1 MKRALSRLGRGVVR
15 PFAFLPKEGIQ
26 IIRQPRLILTL
37 IVAPFLVLLLFGVG
51 YSGSTP
57 PLETVLVI
65 PPELGLSTDRAQ
77 YEDDFVSPFVL
88 VDVTTDREAT
98 IERVRRREIDVAV
111 VLPADAVE
119 KVGNGEQ
126 AEIQLVYNEL
136 VPFQVDWLGFY
147 SRVQTSEIN
156 RQVLVTVLENSR
168 ENTAFDLDQLLGY
181 NDALGRQQAQLDQQL
196 ASGEREAA
204 LTTVQSMRQETAS
217 TMSSTAQAAAFLA
230 AISLSL
236 GASDGAPPAD
246 QITSLE
252 QANTQLIEID
262 AALANVEQTLQSGDD
277 VPPAA
282 VSSDMQQVRDG
293 QSGLAALG
301 EQLRTIP
308 AEVLVSPFKSA
319 EVNLAPTEPG
329 FVAFY
334 SPAVLAL
341 LVQHIAVT
349 LTALTLVRER
359 LRGTLEYFR
368 VAPLSA
374 GEVLVGKYVAYF
386 LQSCIL
392 AAILVA
398 LVIFSLDVPME
409 GDWWYF
415 AGALALLIIA
425 SMGVGLFISAI
436 SRTETQAVQLAM
448 LVLLASVFFSGF
460 FLPLDNLNDVVLGI
474 SYALPVTYG
483 IASFQEIM
491 LRGDLPETWLLAAP
505 AALAAGLFSLA
516 WIALRRQ
523 FRRV

>member
-1 MKRALSRLGRGVVR
+1 MKRALNRLGRGFVR

-26 IIRQPRLILTL
+26 IIRQPRLILTM
-37 IVAPFLVLLLFGVG
+37 IVAPFMVLLLFGIG
-51 YSGSTP
+51 YASSVP

-65 PPELGLSTDRAQ
+65 PPELGLSTELAQ

-88 VDVTTDREAT
+88 VDVTTEREPT
-98 IERVRRREIDVAV
+98 VERVRRQEIDVAV

-126 AEIQLVYNEL
+126 AEIELVYNEL

-156 RQVLVTVLENSR
+156 RQVLVTVLENGQES
-168 ENTAFDLDQLLGY
+168 TAFDLDQLLGY
-181 NDALGRQQAQLDQQL
+181 NDSLQQQQSQLDEQL
-196 ASGEREAA
+196 AGGEREAA
-204 LTTVQSMRQETAS
+204 LATVQTMRQETAL
-217 TMSSTAQAAAFLA
+217 TMDSTAQAAAFLA
-230 AISLSL
+230 AVSLSL
-236 GASDGAPPAD
+236 GESAGAPTD
-246 QITSLE
+246 QISSLE
-252 QANTQLIEID
+252 SANTQLTEID
-262 AALANVEQTLQSGDD
+262 AALANIEQTLQSEGD
-277 VPPAA
+277 VQPEA
-282 VSSDMQQVRDG
+282 VSSDMQRVRDG
-293 QSGLAALG
+293 QGGLAALG

-374 GEVLVGKYVAYF
+374 GEMLVGKYVAFF

-392 AAILVA
+392 AAVLVA
-398 LVIFSLDVPME
+398 LVIFTLDVPME

-460 FLPLDNLNDVVLGI
+460 FLPLDNLNELVLGI

-483 IASFQEIM
+483 IASFQELM
-491 LRGDLPETWLLAAP
+491 LRGELPATWMLAAP
-505 AALAAGLFSLA
+505 AALASGLFILA